1 MVLQLLTRLLTDR
14 VGCDAEEVTL
24 AATFDELN
32 VTDDERIDC
41 ATVLWDTFVSAP
53 LREEF
58 PPFDTV
64 EDLVG
69 YIEDR
74 MG

>member
-1 MVLQLLTRLLTDR
+1 M
-14 VGCDAEEVTL
+14 L

-32 VTDDERIDC
+32 ITDDEKADL
-41 ATVLWDTFVSAP
+41 AVTLEQLYGVEVPSEVLGECET
-53 LREEF
+53 L
-58 PPFDTV
+58 

-74 MG
+74 L